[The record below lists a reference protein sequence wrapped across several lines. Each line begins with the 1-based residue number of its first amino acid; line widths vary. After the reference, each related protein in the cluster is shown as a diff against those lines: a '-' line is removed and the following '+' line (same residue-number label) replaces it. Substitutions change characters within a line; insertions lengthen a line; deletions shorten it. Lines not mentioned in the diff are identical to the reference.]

1 MSDTDHSRPDASV
14 EETTDGEP
22 PNKDATPESSPTKEE
37 ITEIV
42 TQVRALSSTDAER
55 QTTDQFSQKVRNL
68 VGRDHEVTQTE
79 LRYKPYYQFDATLRK
94 KIFRGED
101 DVYRG
106 AIIVDSLTGVARP
119 LLKDQVETTT
129 EEVPVAKVLEPE
141 IDAKTAHSR
150 ANRNRIQVQQRESGK
165 IDLGEDADL
174 VYKPLWLVELNGGD
188 VKVVDA
194 TNGQVFGDNL
204 L

>member
-1 MSDTDHSRPDASV
+1 MSDTDHSRPDASA
-14 EETTDGEP
+14 EDTTDGEWP
-22 PNKDATPESSPTKEE
+22 DQETNRESSPTEE
-37 ITEIV
+37 ETTEIV
-42 TQVRALSSTDAER
+42 TQLRTLSSTDAER
-55 QTTDQFSQKVRNL
+55 QATDRFSQKMRNL
-68 VGRDHEVTQTE
+68 VGRDHDVTQTE

-106 AIIVDSLTGVARP
+106 AIVVDSLTGVARP
-119 LLKDQVETTT
+119 LLKDQVETAT
-129 EEVPVAKVLEPE
+129 EQVPVGKVLEPE

-165 IDLGEDADL
+165 IELGEDAVL
-174 VYKPLWLVELNGGD
+174 VYKPLWLVELDGGD